1 MPLAAREQ
9 KAVVT
14 VFACAG
20 PFGPFGRQKDMIE
33 RQQKEY
39 MATD

>member
-20 PFGPFGRQKDMIE
+20 PFGRQKDMIE

-39 MATD
+39 MTTD